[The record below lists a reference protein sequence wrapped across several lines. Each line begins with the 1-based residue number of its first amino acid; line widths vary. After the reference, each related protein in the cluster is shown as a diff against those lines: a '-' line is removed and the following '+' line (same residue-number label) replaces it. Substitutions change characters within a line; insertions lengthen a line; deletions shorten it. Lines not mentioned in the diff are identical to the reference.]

1 MKESGNRKSGTKKDA
16 RVVRTIDTL
25 KRTMLDLL
33 KEHSYDEIK
42 ITELCEAAGVNR
54 NTFYAHYNEPA
65 DILKEIED
73 DLLAK
78 IWQPLAQINSDVSRT
93 RDFVHS
99 ILATIMDNREIC
111 SIILSRRSNR
121 HFIDQI
127 IDALHDSIIN
137 TSISKGLS
145 GIEAEISYHYSVAG
159 ALGVID
165 YWVRDGYRISVSKL
179 TDIMCSLLENGQIHA
194 PLFL

>member
-1 MKESGNRKSGTKKDA
+1 MDSKVDVRIQKTKERLSAS
-16 RVVRTIDTL
+16 L
-25 KRTMLDLL
+25 LSLL
-33 KEHSYDEIK
+33 KEKSIESISICEICK
-42 ITELCEAAGVNR
+42 KAGVNR

-111 SIILSRRSNR
+111 SIILSRRSSR

-145 GIEAEISYHYSVAG
+145 GMEAEISYHYSVAG

>member
-16 RVVRTIDTL
+16 RVVRTIDKL

-78 IWQPLAQINSDVSRT
+78 IWQPLAQINTDVSRT

-99 ILATIMDNREIC
+99 IL
-111 SIILSRRSNR
+111 ILSAAC
-121 HFIDQI
+121 HFWQGDKHSID
-127 IDALHDSIIN
+127 S
-137 TSISKGLS
+137 
-145 GIEAEISYHYSVAG
+145 
-159 ALGVID
+159 
-165 YWVRDGYRISVSKL
+165 
-179 TDIMCSLLENGQIHA
+179 C
-194 PLFL
+194 